1 MHYQFIMQSLC
12 IFSFF
17 WWKLAGIGEYDRALS
32 WKGNAGSQVR
42 KTQQLSAPL
51 WTNEWESKGKPLS
64 LSSRVFMTPEHT
76 VTNPKMH
83 LGWSFLWFFFSPQET
98 KIPDFVGI
106 LSCSVCVPQKHCNQ
120 YYQMYFKTRMW
131 LSKIAQ
137 LKLMKE
143 HWSSKESSRNIKCI
157 SKLGVDK
164 DLYLPLFYPI
174 WALSF

>member
-17 WWKLAGIGEYDRALS
+17 WWKLAGIGEYGRALS

-42 KTQQLSAPL
+42 NTQQLSAPL
-51 WTNEWESKGKPLS
+51 WTNERKAKGNPCPSAAGCLWLQS
-64 LSSRVFMTPEHT
+64 TPWQIT
-76 VTNPKMH
+76 KCTWGD
-83 LGWSFLWFFFSPQET
+83 LFCGGFFPQET
-98 KIPDFVGI
+98 KIQDFVGI
-106 LSCSVCVPQKHCNQ
+106 VSCAVCVPQKHCNQ

-143 HWSSKESSRNIKCI
+143 YWESSRNIKCI
-157 SKLGVDK
+157 SKSGVDWKCK